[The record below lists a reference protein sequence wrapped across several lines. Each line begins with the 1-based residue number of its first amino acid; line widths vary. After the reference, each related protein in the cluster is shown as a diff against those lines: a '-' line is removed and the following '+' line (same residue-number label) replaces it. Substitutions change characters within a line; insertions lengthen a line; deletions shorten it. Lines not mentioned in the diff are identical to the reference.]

1 MQSNLTPLK
10 QLESEE
16 GRREYYTYDPSN
28 PTSMRHHVDPY
39 LDPRFNEELL
49 DMFGTDVHGDPRL
62 RISWAGTLRAKSY
75 RQMED
80 GSTLEYEGMKY
91 PYMRLRTIAG
101 YEYFNDKGQKVTV
114 ATMAQVPKD
123 ALFVE
128 VFEWDDLGT
137 MKFVLE
143 MKYTYE
149 ELVQIRRYPK
159 PDTEEEVEWAHKN
172 GKRIKEDPN
181 PKGEY
186 IFCHYIET
194 HDGRYLEVSDDTIE
208 RIRDVFHTATTETEE
223 EYVKRKLEARRQLA
237 IAEQEQET
245 LNYAHAVSNSRD
257 RAERKLSKGKIIYG

>member
-16 GRREYYTYDPSN
+16 GRREYYTYDPQN
-28 PTSMRHHVDPY
+28 PVSMRHHVEPY

-49 DMFGTDVHGDPRL
+49 DMFGTDVHGDQRL
-62 RISWAGTLRAKSY
+62 RIVWAGMLRAGSY
-75 RQMED
+75 RQMENGD
-80 GSTLEYEGMKY
+80 TLRYEGMKY

-128 VFEWDDLGT
+128 VFEWDDLGV
-137 MKFVLE
+137 MKFALE
-143 MKYTYE
+143 MKYTFE

-159 PDTEEEVEWAHKN
+159 PDTDEEIGWATKN
-172 GKRIKEDPN
+172 GKRIKDDPN

-194 HDGRYLEVSDDTIE
+194 HDGRYLEPSEATIE
-208 RIRDVFHTATTETEE
+208 SIRDIFHTATTESEVSPRTTIRSAFEIT
-223 EYVKRKLEARRQLA
+223 VGSRRASLA
-237 IAEQEQET
+237 EIG
-245 LNYAHAVSNSRD
+245 SPICS
-257 RAERKLSKGKIIYG
+257 IP